1 MPAPREEFQAAL
13 HEIAYYA
20 PTLDSPYDRVRLAEW
35 VRRLSLETKLND
47 LECTLVNP
55 YAQLLRIQV
64 RAGHLRSPF
73 HVPPNQGNIPPLAV
87 TLSKEVLA
95 AVPTLPT
102 PGPTAPFMCRK
113 SKDGHAYVSARQIPG
128 KGVLC
133 YLAVST
139 EDFQAN

>member
-1 MPAPREEFQAAL
+1 MPNPKEEFQYAL

-35 VRRLSLETKLND
+35 VRRLSLEAKLHDFQCNV
-47 LECTLVNP
+47 VNP

-64 RAGHLRSPF
+64 RAGRLRSPF
-73 HVPPNQGNIPPLAV
+73 HVPPNQGDVPALAV
-87 TLSKEVLA
+87 TLSKEILA
-95 AVPTLPT
+95 SVPSLPT

-139 EDFQAN
+139 GDFHTN